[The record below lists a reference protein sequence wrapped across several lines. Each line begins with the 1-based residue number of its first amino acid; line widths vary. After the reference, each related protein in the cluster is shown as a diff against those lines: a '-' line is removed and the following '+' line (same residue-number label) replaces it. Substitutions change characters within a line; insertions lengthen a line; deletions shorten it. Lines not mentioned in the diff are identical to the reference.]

1 MTGKHADQSAPEH
14 RARLVNLA
22 YEILSPVLGQ
32 RRNLIARV
40 AVEQALRPLPGDTEP
55 ADYRAQR
62 ANVVRRALST
72 GRRRSVGPAS
82 AAHGLRQAK
91 ASAGADELA
100 WLLPATRAAYAL
112 HHLEGLDRTETQEL
126 LAAAGVGDPAA
137 ATTHA
142 ARIGRLHNQGKRAAV
157 LGAFP

>member
-1 MTGKHADQSAPEH
+1 MTGKHAAPTAPEH

-22 YEILSPVLGQ
+22 YAILSPVLGQ
-32 RRNLIARV
+32 RRTLIARV
-40 AVEQALRPLPGDTEP
+40 AVEQALRPVPGGSEP
-55 ADYRAQR
+55 ADYQELR
-62 ANVVRRALST
+62 ANVVRRTLAA
-72 GRRRSVGPAS
+72 GRRRSGGPAS

-91 ASAGADELA
+91 ASAGGEELA

-112 HHLEGLDRTETQEL
+112 HHLEGLDRDQTQKL

-142 ARIGRLHNQGKRAAV
+142 ARIGPLQNQIRRSVGV
-157 LGAFP
+157 TAFP